1 MEPAAHHLVSLW
13 AGILAGPIAWLLSL
27 QIGFMVVPWAC
38 ATGKHL
44 AVQIVMLLCLLL
56 VATAGLIAWRNW
68 HGAGAEWPGEADGIL
83 PIERFMSI
91 GGVLLSSIFFLLIV
105 AESVSA
111 LILGA
116 CE

>member
-1 MEPAAHHLVSLW
+1 MEPATDHLVSLW
-13 AGILAGPIAWLLSL
+13 AGILAGPLAWLLSL

-38 ATGKHL
+38 VTGQQV
-44 AVQIVMLLCLLL
+44 AVHSVMLLCLLS
-56 VATAGLIAWRNW
+56 VAAAGLVAWRNW
-68 HGAGAEWPGEADGIL
+68 HRAGAEWPGEASGIL